1 MEEND
6 FSAIGFSLNYLS
18 QALCTF
24 AMAGFLRTRHSRA
37 KIILGGGLVTSWLRR
52 PQSPNHFRGIIDQL
66 VAGPGEEALLSLAGI
81 QGATTDPATPEY
93 ETLPLDN
100 YVAPGRIIPY
110 RTASG
115 CYWNRCTFCSMYK
128 DLQFEKRP
136 VEEVLQDIDTLREF
150 SRGGVPT
157 VFIGDSNS
165 LVLET
170 KALVEIL
177 QHLYKVFPSVQRV
190 TSYARARTLS
200 KKPMEELKAIRQ
212 AGLTR
217 LHIGL
222 ETGDPELLEEIK
234 KGATPEQMV
243 EGALRA
249 KEAGFEVSLY
259 VLAGIWGEEKWK
271 QHAEGTA
278 KVLNQIS
285 PHFIRIRTYVPTP
298 FSPLWDKVQDGSF
311 ELASAEA
318 ILMEQR
324 RLIELLQVTSEYLS
338 DHISNYVPVYGQLPK
353 DQAAMLQTIDQALTV
368 LRKDEGY
375 RRSLESK
382 RYLTA
387 L

>member
-1 MEEND
+1 M
-6 FSAIGFSLNYLS
+6 SL
-18 QALCTF
+18 F
-24 AMAGFLRTRHSRA
+24 ASY
-37 KIILGGGLVTSWLRR
+37 
-52 PQSPNHFRGIIDQL
+52 
-66 VAGPGEEALLSLAGI
+66 
-81 QGATTDPATPEY
+81 DPP
-93 ETLPLDN
+93 
-100 YVAPGRIIPY
+100 PY
-110 RTASG
+110 RPPSEANSLLLRVTRG
-115 CYWNRCTFCSMYK
+115 CPWNQCTFCSMYK
-128 DLQFEKRP
+128 GLKFEKRP
-136 VEEVLQDIDTLREF
+136 VEEVLRDIDTLRQF
-150 SRGGVPT
+150 SGTAAPT

-170 KALVEIL
+170 KPLVEIL
-177 QHLYKVFPSVQRV
+177 QHLYKAFPSVERV

-200 KKPMEELKAIRQ
+200 KKPMDELKAIRQ

-222 ETGDPELLEEIK
+222 ETGDSELLEEIK

-243 EGALRA
+243 EGANRA
-249 KEAGFEVSLY
+249 KEAGFEVSLH
-259 VLAGIWGEEKWK
+259 VLAGIGGEKKWK

-298 FSPLWDKVQDGSF
+298 FSTLWDKGQRGSF
-311 ELASAEA
+311 ELASAET

-338 DHISNYVPVYGQLPK
+338 DHISNYVPVYGELPK
-353 DQAAMLQTIDQALTV
+353 DQAAMLQTIDRALAI
-368 LRKDEGY
+368 LRKDDGY

-382 RYLTA
+382 RHLTS

>member
-1 MEEND
+1 MSV
-6 FSAIGFSLNYLS
+6 FPSY
-18 QALCTF
+18 
-24 AMAGFLRTRHSRA
+24 
-37 KIILGGGLVTSWLRR
+37 
-52 PQSPNHFRGIIDQL
+52 
-66 VAGPGEEALLSLAGI
+66 
-81 QGATTDPATPEY
+81 DPP
-93 ETLPLDN
+93 
-100 YVAPGRIIPY
+100 PY
-110 RTASG
+110 RPPSEANSLLLRVTRG
-115 CYWNRCTFCSMYK
+115 CPWNQCTFCSMYK
-128 DLQFEKRP
+128 GLKFEKRP
-136 VEEVLQDIDTLREF
+136 AEEVLRDIDTLRQF
-150 SRGGVPT
+150 SGTAAPT

-170 KALVEIL
+170 KPLVEIL
-177 QHLYKVFPSVQRV
+177 QHLYKAFPSVERV

-200 KKPMEELKAIRQ
+200 KKPMDELKAIRQ

-222 ETGDPELLEEIK
+222 ETGDSELLEEIK

-243 EGALRA
+243 EGANRA

-259 VLAGIWGEEKWK
+259 VLAGTGGEKKWK

-298 FSPLWDKVQDGSF
+298 FSPLWDKVQGGSF
-311 ELASAEA
+311 DLASAET

-338 DHISNYVPVYGQLPK
+338 DHISNYVPVYGELPK
-353 DQAAMLQTIDQALTV
+353 DQAAMLQTVDRALAI
-368 LRKDEGY
+368 LRKDDGY

-382 RYLTA
+382 RHLTS

>member
-1 MEEND
+1 
-6 FSAIGFSLNYLS
+6 
-18 QALCTF
+18 
-24 AMAGFLRTRHSRA
+24 
-37 KIILGGGLVTSWLRR
+37 
-52 PQSPNHFRGIIDQL
+52 
-66 VAGPGEEALLSLAGI
+66 
-81 QGATTDPATPEY
+81 
-93 ETLPLDN
+93 
-100 YVAPGRIIPY
+100 
-110 RTASG
+110 
-115 CYWNRCTFCSMYK
+115 MYK

-157 VFIGDSNS
+157 VFMGDSNS

-177 QHLYKVFPSVQRV
+177 RHLYKTFPSAQRV

-200 KKPMEELKAIRQ
+200 KKPMDELKEIRK

-243 EGALRA
+243 EGAKRA

-259 VLAGIWGEEKWK
+259 VLAGIGGEKKWK

-353 DQAAMLQTIDQALTV
+353 DQAAMIQTIDSALGI
-368 LRKDEGY
+368 LRKDDGY
-375 RRSLESK
+375 RQSLESK
-382 RYLTA
+382 RHLTA

>member
-1 MEEND
+1 M
-6 FSAIGFSLNYLS
+6 SL
-18 QALCTF
+18 F
-24 AMAGFLRTRHSRA
+24 ASY
-37 KIILGGGLVTSWLRR
+37 
-52 PQSPNHFRGIIDQL
+52 
-66 VAGPGEEALLSLAGI
+66 
-81 QGATTDPATPEY
+81 DPP
-93 ETLPLDN
+93 
-100 YVAPGRIIPY
+100 PY
-110 RTASG
+110 RPPSEANSLLLRVTRG
-115 CYWNRCTFCSMYK
+115 CPWNQCTFCSMYK
-128 DLQFEKRP
+128 GLKFEKRP
-136 VEEVLQDIDTLREF
+136 VEEVLRDIDTLRQF
-150 SRGGVPT
+150 SGTAAPT

-170 KALVEIL
+170 KPLVEIL
-177 QHLYKVFPSVQRV
+177 QHLYKAFPSVERV

-200 KKPMEELKAIRQ
+200 KKPMDELKAIRQ

-222 ETGDPELLEEIK
+222 ETGDSELLEEIK
-234 KGATPEQMV
+234 KGSTPEQMV
-243 EGALRA
+243 EGANRA

-259 VLAGIWGEEKWK
+259 VLAGIGGEKKWK

-298 FSPLWDKVQDGSF
+298 FSPLWDKVQGGSF
-311 ELASAEA
+311 ELASAET

-338 DHISNYVPVYGQLPK
+338 DHISNYVPVYGELPK
-353 DQAAMLQTIDQALTV
+353 DQAAMLQTIDRALAI
-368 LRKDEGY
+368 LRKDDGY

-382 RYLTA
+382 RHLTS

>member
-1 MEEND
+1 M
-6 FSAIGFSLNYLS
+6 SL
-18 QALCTF
+18 F
-24 AMAGFLRTRHSRA
+24 ASY
-37 KIILGGGLVTSWLRR
+37 
-52 PQSPNHFRGIIDQL
+52 
-66 VAGPGEEALLSLAGI
+66 
-81 QGATTDPATPEY
+81 DPP
-93 ETLPLDN
+93 
-100 YVAPGRIIPY
+100 PY
-110 RTASG
+110 RPPSEANSLLLRVTRG
-115 CYWNRCTFCSMYK
+115 CPWNQCTFCSMYK
-128 DLQFEKRP
+128 GLKFEKRP
-136 VEEVLQDIDTLREF
+136 VEEVLRDIDTLRQF
-150 SRGGVPT
+150 SGTAAPT

-170 KALVEIL
+170 KPLVEIL
-177 QHLYKVFPSVQRV
+177 QHLYKAFPSVERV

-200 KKPMEELKAIRQ
+200 KKPMDELKAIRQ

-222 ETGDPELLEEIK
+222 ETGDSELLEEIK
-234 KGATPEQMV
+234 KGSTPEQMV
-243 EGALRA
+243 EGANRA

-259 VLAGIWGEEKWK
+259 VLAGIGGEKKWK

-298 FSPLWDKVQDGSF
+298 FSQLWDKVQGGSF
-311 ELASAEA
+311 ELASAET

-338 DHISNYVPVYGQLPK
+338 DHISNYVPVYGELPK
-353 DQAAMLQTIDQALTV
+353 DQAAMLQTIDRALAI
-368 LRKDEGY
+368 LRKDDGY

-382 RYLTA
+382 RHLTS

>member
-1 MEEND
+1 V
-6 FSAIGFSLNYLS
+6 
-18 QALCTF
+18 
-24 AMAGFLRTRHSRA
+24 TR
-37 KIILGGGLVTSWLRR
+37 
-52 PQSPNHFRGIIDQL
+52 
-66 VAGPGEEALLSLAGI
+66 
-81 QGATTDPATPEY
+81 
-93 ETLPLDN
+93 
-100 YVAPGRIIPY
+100 
-110 RTASG
+110 G
-115 CYWNRCTFCSMYK
+115 CPWNQCTFCSMYK

-157 VFIGDSNS
+157 VFMGDSNS

-177 QHLYKVFPSVQRV
+177 RHLYKTFPSAQRV

-200 KKPMEELKAIRQ
+200 KKPMDELKEIRK

-243 EGALRA
+243 EGAKRA

-259 VLAGIWGEEKWK
+259 VLAGIGGEKKWK

-298 FSPLWDKVQDGSF
+298 FSPLWDKVQEGSF

-353 DQAAMLQTIDQALTV
+353 DQAAMIQTIDRALGI
-368 LRKDEGY
+368 LRKDDGY
-375 RRSLESK
+375 RQSLESK
-382 RYLTA
+382 RHLTA

>member
-1 MEEND
+1 MT
-6 FSAIGFSLNYLS
+6 GFSSY
-18 QALCTF
+18 
-24 AMAGFLRTRHSRA
+24 
-37 KIILGGGLVTSWLRR
+37 
-52 PQSPNHFRGIIDQL
+52 
-66 VAGPGEEALLSLAGI
+66 
-81 QGATTDPATPEY
+81 DPP
-93 ETLPLDN
+93 
-100 YVAPGRIIPY
+100 PY
-110 RTASG
+110 RPPSEASSLLLRVTRG
-115 CYWNRCTFCSMYK
+115 CPWNQCSFCSMYK
-128 DLQFEKRP
+128 SLRFEKRP
-136 VEEVLQDIDTLREF
+136 VEEVLRDIDTLRQY
-150 SRGGVPT
+150 SGTAAPT

-170 KALVEIL
+170 KPFVEIL
-177 QHLYKVFPSVQRV
+177 QHLYKAFPSVERV

-200 KKPMEELKAIRQ
+200 KKPMDELKAIRQ

-222 ETGDPELLEEIK
+222 ETGDSELLEEIK

-243 EGALRA
+243 EGANRA

-259 VLAGIWGEEKWK
+259 VLAGIGGEKKWK

-298 FSPLWDKVQDGSF
+298 FSTLWDKGQRGSF
-311 ELASAEA
+311 ELASAET

-338 DHISNYVPVYGQLPK
+338 DHISNYVPVYGELPK
-353 DQAAMLQTIDQALTV
+353 DQAAMLQTIDRALAI
-368 LRKDEGY
+368 LRKDDGY

-382 RYLTA
+382 RHLTS

>member
-1 MEEND
+1 M
-6 FSAIGFSLNYLS
+6 SL
-18 QALCTF
+18 F
-24 AMAGFLRTRHSRA
+24 ASYDPPPFRPPSEASSLLLRVTR
-37 KIILGGGLVTSWLRR
+37 
-52 PQSPNHFRGIIDQL
+52 
-66 VAGPGEEALLSLAGI
+66 
-81 QGATTDPATPEY
+81 
-93 ETLPLDN
+93 
-100 YVAPGRIIPY
+100 
-110 RTASG
+110 G
-115 CYWNRCTFCSMYK
+115 CPWNQCTFCSMYK

-136 VEEVLQDIDTLREF
+136 VKEVLQDIDTLREF

-170 KALVEIL
+170 KALVAIL
-177 QHLYKVFPSVQRV
+177 QHLYKTLPSAQRV

-212 AGLTR
+212 AGLMR

-259 VLAGIWGEEKWK
+259 VLVGIGGEEKWK

-298 FSPLWDKVQDGSF
+298 FSPLWDKVQNGSF
-311 ELASAEA
+311 KLASAEA

-324 RLIELLQVTSEYLS
+324 RLIELLHVTSEYLS
-338 DHISNYVPVYGQLPK
+338 DHISNYVPVYGRLPK
-353 DQAAMLQTIDQALTV
+353 DQAAMLQTIDRALAT
-368 LRKDEGY
+368 LRKDDGH
-375 RRSLESK
+375 RQSLESK
-382 RYLTA
+382 RHLTA

>member
-1 MEEND
+1 M
-6 FSAIGFSLNYLS
+6 SL
-18 QALCTF
+18 F
-24 AMAGFLRTRHSRA
+24 ASY
-37 KIILGGGLVTSWLRR
+37 
-52 PQSPNHFRGIIDQL
+52 
-66 VAGPGEEALLSLAGI
+66 
-81 QGATTDPATPEY
+81 DPP
-93 ETLPLDN
+93 
-100 YVAPGRIIPY
+100 PY
-110 RTASG
+110 RPPSEANSLLLRVTRG
-115 CYWNRCTFCSMYK
+115 CPWNQCTFCSMYK
-128 DLQFEKRP
+128 SLRFEKRP
-136 VEEVLQDIDTLREF
+136 VEEVLQDIETLRQF
-150 SRGGVPT
+150 SGAGSPT

-177 QHLYKVFPSVQRV
+177 QHLYKAFPSVERV

-200 KKPMEELKAIRQ
+200 KKSLEELKAIRQ

-234 KGATPEQMV
+234 KGASPEQMV

-249 KEAGFEVSLY
+249 KQAGFEVSLY
-259 VLAGIWGEEKWK
+259 VLAGIGGEKKWK

-298 FSPLWDKVQDGSF
+298 FSPLWDKVQDESF

-324 RLIELLQVTSEYLS
+324 RLIELLHVTSEYLS
-338 DHISNYVPVYGQLPK
+338 DHISNYVPVYGELPK
-353 DQAAMLQTIDQALTV
+353 DQASMIETIDRALAI
-368 LRKDEGY
+368 LRKDDGY

-382 RYLTA
+382 RHLTT

>member
-1 MEEND
+1 MSV
-6 FSAIGFSLNYLS
+6 FSSY
-18 QALCTF
+18 
-24 AMAGFLRTRHSRA
+24 
-37 KIILGGGLVTSWLRR
+37 
-52 PQSPNHFRGIIDQL
+52 
-66 VAGPGEEALLSLAGI
+66 
-81 QGATTDPATPEY
+81 DPP
-93 ETLPLDN
+93 
-100 YVAPGRIIPY
+100 PY
-110 RTASG
+110 RPPSEANSLLLRVTRG
-115 CYWNRCTFCSMYK
+115 CPWNQCTFCSMYK
-128 DLQFEKRP
+128 GLKFEKRP
-136 VEEVLQDIDTLREF
+136 VEEVLRDIDTLRQF
-150 SRGGVPT
+150 SGTAAPT

-170 KALVEIL
+170 KPLVEIL
-177 QHLYKVFPSVQRV
+177 QHLYKAFPSVERV

-200 KKPMEELKAIRQ
+200 KKPMDELKAIRQ

-222 ETGDPELLEEIK
+222 ETGDSELLEEIK
-234 KGATPEQMV
+234 KGSTPEQMV
-243 EGALRA
+243 EGANRA

-259 VLAGIWGEEKWK
+259 VLAGIGGEKKWK

-298 FSPLWDKVQDGSF
+298 FSPLWDKVQGGSF
-311 ELASAEA
+311 ELASAET

-338 DHISNYVPVYGQLPK
+338 DHISNYVPVYEELPK
-353 DQAAMLQTIDQALTV
+353 DQAAMLQTIDRALAI
-368 LRKDEGY
+368 LRKDDGY

-382 RYLTA
+382 RHLTS

>member
-1 MEEND
+1 M
-6 FSAIGFSLNYLS
+6 S
-18 QALCTF
+18 
-24 AMAGFLRTRHSRA
+24 
-37 KIILGGGLVTSWLRR
+37 GLMSY
-52 PQSPNHFRGIIDQL
+52 
-66 VAGPGEEALLSLAGI
+66 
-81 QGATTDPATPEY
+81 DPP
-93 ETLPLDN
+93 
-100 YVAPGRIIPY
+100 PY
-110 RTASG
+110 RPPSEASSLLLRVTRG
-115 CYWNRCTFCSMYK
+115 CPWNQCTFCSMYK
-128 DLQFEKRP
+128 NSQFEKRP
-136 VEEVLQDIDTLREF
+136 VGEVLQDIDTLREF

-170 KALVEIL
+170 KVLVEIL
-177 QHLYKVFPSVQRV
+177 QYLYKTFPSAQRV

-234 KGATPEQMV
+234 KGASPEQMV
-243 EGALRA
+243 EGAKRA

-259 VLAGIWGEEKWK
+259 VLAGIGGEKKWK

-285 PHFIRIRTYVPTP
+285 PRFIRIRTYVPTP
-298 FSPLWDKVQDGSF
+298 FSPLWDRVQEGSF

-324 RLIELLQVTSEYLS
+324 RLVELLDVTSEYLS
-338 DHISNYVPVYGQLPK
+338 DHISNYVPVYGELPK
-353 DQAAMLQTIDQALTV
+353 DQAAMLQTIDRALGV
-368 LRKDEGY
+368 LRRDEGY

-382 RYLTA
+382 RHLTA